1 MYGISNSAMEAI
13 LNLFSLVL
21 PKGHC
26 IPDTLDEKVRKVIRD
41 LGLDYIKINAC
52 KNDCVLFWKENAELE
67 ACPVCKE
74 SRWQD
79 LNDGADKSV
88 EDASSDAC
96 TSKKKRLP
104 TLLSSYP

>member
-1 MYGISNSAMEAI
+1 MKGLGIW
-13 LNLFSLVL
+13 
-21 PKGHC
+21 
-26 IPDTLDEKVRKVIRD
+26 EKERGRREVP
-41 LGLDYIKINAC
+41 LKIHAC
-52 KNDCVLFWKENAELE
+52 KNDCVLFWKENVELE

-88 EDASSDAC
+88 EDASSEAC